1 MKQKIKLS
9 TSMTSTQFDHG
20 YWYTTE
26 LKAFAKTIGIPF
38 ANRLRKDELEDGIKL
53 FLNTGEIKSPN
64 TRSFSIPQTKDV
76 KLGLSLDLP
85 VANYTNDAKTK
96 NFLEKEARKMAP
108 GLKRK
113 SGTRYR
119 LNRWREEQLAK
130 AVRITYR
137 DLVREYVRLNQT
149 NGQFAQIPHG
159 RYINFL
165 SDFLKGERGATRKG
179 DKGLGKAQDARRSQ
193 ELSVRGKGFNH
204 RKTRNVRRG
213 HLPASEQ

>member
-1 MKQKIKLS
+1 MTQKTRTAGSRACAPYRGHVMREEHRGSGSYARL
-9 TSMTSTQFDHG
+9 FNHRR
-20 YWYTTE
+20 
-26 LKAFAKTIGIPF
+26 KTIGIPF

-53 FLNTGEIKSPN
+53 FLNTGEIKFPN

-76 KLGLSLDLP
+76 KLGLRLDLP
-85 VANYTNDAKTK
+85 VAAYTNDAKTK
-96 NFLEKEARKMAP
+96 NFLEKEAQKMAP

-165 SDFLKGERGATRKG
+165 SDFLKGERGATRKQAI
-179 DKGLGKAQDARRSQ
+179 KAWEKLKTLDAPKNYRSWKRFQ
-193 ELSVRGKGFNH
+193 SSKD
-204 RKTRNVRRG
+204 T
-213 HLPASEQ
+213 